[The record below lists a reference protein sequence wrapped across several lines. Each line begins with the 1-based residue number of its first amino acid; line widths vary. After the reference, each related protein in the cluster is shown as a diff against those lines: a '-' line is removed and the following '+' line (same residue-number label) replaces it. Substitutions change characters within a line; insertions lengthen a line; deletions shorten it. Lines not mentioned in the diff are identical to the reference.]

1 MSATESRGRQGRLKL
16 SHDVRP
22 SAPPQPAPVGLADVY
37 WFGYRVALRSFGA
50 GHNLDA
56 LRMLLEPCNY
66 WRNVEVPA
74 VLSELQ
80 VLPGE
85 RVLDVGSPK
94 LPSLYLCYRSGA
106 EVFATDLFP
115 YFFDEYS
122 HYVQRLGPTPPGASY
137 RMEAQDARA
146 LPYPDNHF
154 DKIYAISVVEHIEDR
169 GDSQAMREM
178 ARVLKPGGLC
188 SLTVPFDHVYR
199 ESTISQELYFKKPV
213 DGKPVFYQRHY
224 DREALQVR
232 LVQPSGLSLLKLEY
246 FEERWLRY
254 EHYYSLLNRFVRVPF
269 SLLGP
274 VFSRLFLRRVAL
286 HPPPSAKAALL
297 TLRKEAPR
305 G

>member
-1 MSATESRGRQGRLKL
+1 MTRD
-16 SHDVRP
+16 HRP
-22 SAPPQPAPVGLADVY
+22 SPPPKPAQVGLADIY
-37 WFGYRVALRSFGA
+37 RFGYRVALKSFGA
-50 GHNLDA
+50 GHSKDA

-74 VLSELQ
+74 VLSELD
-80 VLPGE
+80 VRPGE

-122 HYVQRLGPTPPGASY
+122 HYVARLGAPPAGAAY

-146 LPYPDNHF
+146 LPYPDAHF
-154 DKIYAISVVEHIEDR
+154 DKVYAISVVEHIEDL

-178 ARVLKPGGLC
+178 ARVLKPAGLC
-188 SLTVPFDHVYR
+188 SLTVPFDHAYR
-199 ESTISQELYFKKPV
+199 ETTISHEIYFKKPS
-213 DGKPVFYQRHY
+213 DGQPVFYQRHY
-224 DREALQVR
+224 DPEALQVR
-232 LVQPSGLSLLKLEY
+232 LVQPSGLSLAKLEY
-246 FEERWLRY
+246 FEERWLGY
-254 EHYYSLLNRFVRVPF
+254 ERYYSLLNRFVRIPF

-274 VFSRLFLRRVAL
+274 VFSRLFLRRVDL
-286 HPPPSAKAALL
+286 HPPRRAKAALL
-297 TLRKEAPR
+297 TLRKPEGPTR